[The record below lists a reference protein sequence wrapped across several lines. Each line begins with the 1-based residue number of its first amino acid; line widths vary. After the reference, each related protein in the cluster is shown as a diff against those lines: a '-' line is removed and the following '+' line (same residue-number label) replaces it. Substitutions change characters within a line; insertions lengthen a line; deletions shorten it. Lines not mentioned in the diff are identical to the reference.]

1 MNKFISIFSKNI
13 KFSYTSYDRVIIK
26 GYIRWLFTAGSLINF
41 LRAKGFRKFT
51 NGVMRIFT
59 DQLNSHIE
67 KEASKYNI
75 PIHWWPSHDGGKNG
89 DKLRYVEDVYAKK
102 VNKKHNFTYC
112 IIADREAAF
121 TYATRNLLTKKGQSY
136 DKMYKCRKFVKYYYI
151 YFHDQL
157 LGGPCYLKLS
167 TYFPFHAEF
176 YFNGQNAIRLQMDKR
191 GLAYR
196 KDGNA
201 FTMIEDPQVVQQIAW
216 SLSGKQVRER
226 INYWM
231 GRFFRFDK
239 GKYSTLPKELKHEWY
254 CSQVEVCTNMI
265 FKSAIFCTK
274 LFERLLDKF
283 TRIGSPDSL
292 SQLFGKRRAHKD
304 SKSTW
309 RLYDN
314 KACLKSWIKSNA
326 IKFYNKLGYYL
337 RIETTINNPK
347 WLGLNKPVIYV
358 REYLTFGDKCNRRLM
373 VCFADVDVNSISNG
387 EYKILDLPL
396 MNEKGQKV
404 AALDVRKDRQV
415 ALFKELLKPHYNV
428 HWFQTRELLKNLPEF
443 FKNSGQIR
451 YELIKL
457 KERGLVEKNNNKNL
471 WRATEK
477 GYQLLWLKTAWNL
490 HFEVPMISRAYNSSV
505 EQSVSQPSK
514 LEAAYK
520 QIDEGLI
527 LITQELYMNKAA

>member
-1 MNKFISIFSKNI
+1 
-13 KFSYTSYDRVIIK
+13 
-26 GYIRWLFTAGSLINF
+26 
-41 LRAKGFRKFT
+41 
-51 NGVMRIFT
+51 
-59 DQLNSHIE
+59 
-67 KEASKYNI
+67 
-75 PIHWWPSHDGGKNG
+75 
-89 DKLRYVEDVYAKK
+89 
-102 VNKKHNFTYC
+102 
-112 IIADREAAF
+112 
-121 TYATRNLLTKKGQSY
+121 
-136 DKMYKCRKFVKYYYI
+136 
-151 YFHDQL
+151 
-157 LGGPCYLKLS
+157 
-167 TYFPFHAEF
+167 
-176 YFNGQNAIRLQMDKR
+176 
-191 GLAYR
+191 
-196 KDGNA
+196 
-201 FTMIEDPQVVQQIAW
+201 
-216 SLSGKQVRER
+216 
-226 INYWM
+226 
-231 GRFFRFDK
+231 
-239 GKYSTLPKELKHEWY
+239 
-254 CSQVEVCTNMI
+254 
-265 FKSAIFCTK
+265 
-274 LFERLLDKF
+274 
-283 TRIGSPDSL
+283 
-292 SQLFGKRRAHKD
+292 
-304 SKSTW
+304 
-309 RLYDN
+309 LYDN

-347 WLGLNKPVIYV
+347 WLGLNKPVIYL

-387 EYKILDLPL
+387 ESKILDLPL

-428 HWFQTRELLKNLPEF
+428 YWFQTRELLKNLPEF

-477 GYQLLWLKTAWNL
+477 GYQLLWIKTAWNL